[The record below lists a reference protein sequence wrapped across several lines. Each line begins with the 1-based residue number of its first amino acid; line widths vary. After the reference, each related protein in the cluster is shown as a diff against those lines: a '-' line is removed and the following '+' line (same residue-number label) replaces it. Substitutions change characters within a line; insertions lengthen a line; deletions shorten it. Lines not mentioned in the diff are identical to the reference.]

1 MKRIAIFP
9 GSFDPFTIGHE
20 SIVCRSM
27 HLFDEIIIA
36 VGANST
42 KSNMFSLD
50 QRMAWIAEIF
60 EDCPTIRVES
70 YEGLTIDFCK
80 KKYAQ
85 FILRGLR
92 NSTDFEYEQSIALMN
107 RSMNPEIETLFIVSL
122 PEHAAISS
130 TIIREIFRN
139 GGDVTPFVPQAIRFE
154 K

>member
-50 QRMAWIAEIF
+50 QRLAWISEIF
-60 EDCPTIRVES
+60 KDCPTIRVES

-80 KKYAQ
+80 KKHAQ

-92 NSTDFEYEQSIALMN
+92 NSTDFEYEQSIAMMN
-107 RSMNPEIETLFIVSL
+107 RAMNPEVETLFILSL

>member
-20 SIVCRSM
+20 SIVCRCM

-36 VGANST
+36 VGANSS
-42 KSNMFSLD
+42 KSNMFSFD
-50 QRMAWIAEIF
+50 QRMAWITEIF

-70 YEGLTIDFCK
+70 YEGLTIDFCNK
-80 KKYAQ
+80 KNAQ

-92 NSTDFEYEQSIALMN
+92 NSTDFEYEQSIAMMN

>member
-42 KSNMFSLD
+42 KSNMFALD
-50 QRMAWIAEIF
+50 QRLAWISEIF
-60 EDCPTIRVES
+60 QDCPTIRVES

-80 KKYAQ
+80 KKHAQ

-92 NSTDFEYEQSIALMN
+92 NSTDFEYEQSIAMMN
-107 RSMNPEIETLFIVSL
+107 RSMNPEIETLLIVSL

>member
-9 GSFDPFTIGHE
+9 GSFDPFTLGHE

-36 VGANST
+36 VGSNST
-42 KSNMFSLD
+42 KSTMFSLE
-50 QRMAWIAEIF
+50 QRLAWIREIF

-70 YEGLTIDFCK
+70 YKGLTIEYCK
-80 KKYAQ
+80 QQNAR
-85 FILRGLR
+85 FVLRGLR

-122 PEHAAISS
+122 PDHAAISS
-130 TIIREIFRN
+130 TIIREIIRN
-139 GGDVTPFVPQAIRFE
+139 GGNVQSFVPQAIRFE

>member
-9 GSFDPFTIGHE
+9 GSFDPFTVGHE

-50 QRMAWIAEIF
+50 QRMAWITEIF

-80 KKYAQ
+80 KERAQ

-92 NSTDFEYEQSIALMN
+92 NSTDFEYEQSIAMMN
-107 RSMNPEIETLFIVSL
+107 RSMNSEIETLFVVSL

-139 GGDVTPFVPQAIRFE
+139 GGDVKPFVPQAIRFE

>member
-50 QRMAWIAEIF
+50 QRTAWISEIF
-60 EDCPTIRVES
+60 QDCPTIRVES

-80 KKYAQ
+80 KKHAQ

-92 NSTDFEYEQSIALMN
+92 NSTDFEYEQSIAMMN
-107 RSMNPEIETLFIVSL
+107 RSMNPEIETLFILSL

-139 GGDVTPFVPQAIRFE
+139 GGDVTPFVPTFIRFE

>member
-50 QRMAWIAEIF
+50 QRLAWINEIF
-60 EDCPTIRVES
+60 QDCPTIRVES

-80 KKYAQ
+80 KKHAQ

-92 NSTDFEYEQSIALMN
+92 NSNDFEYEQSIAMMN
-107 RSMNPEIETLFIVSL
+107 RSMNPEIETLFILSL

-139 GGDVTPFVPQAIRFE
+139 GGDVKPFVPQAIRFE

>member
-42 KSNMFSLD
+42 KSNMFLLD
-50 QRMAWIAEIF
+50 QRLAWISEIF
-60 EDCPTIRVES
+60 QDCPTIRVES

-80 KKYAQ
+80 KKNAQ

-92 NSTDFEYEQSIALMN
+92 NSTDFEYEQSIAMMN
-107 RSMNPEIETLFIVSL
+107 RSMNSEIETLIILSL
-122 PEHAAISS
+122 PEHAALSS

>member
-9 GSFDPFTIGHE
+9 GSFDPFTLGHE

-36 VGANST
+36 VGSNST
-42 KSNMFSLD
+42 KSTMFSLE
-50 QRMAWIAEIF
+50 QRLARIREIF

-70 YEGLTIDFCK
+70 YEGLTIEYCK
-80 KKYAQ
+80 QQNAR
-85 FILRGLR
+85 FVLRGLR

-122 PEHAAISS
+122 PDHAAISS
-130 TIIREIFRN
+130 TIIREIIRN
-139 GGDVTPFVPQAIRFE
+139 GGNVQSFVPQAIRFE

>member
-1 MKRIAIFP
+1 
-9 GSFDPFTIGHE
+9 
-20 SIVCRSM
+20 M

-50 QRMAWIAEIF
+50 QRLTCIGEIF
-60 EDCPTIRVES
+60 QDCPTIRVES

-80 KKYAQ
+80 KKHAQ

-92 NSTDFEYEQSIALMN
+92 NSTDFEYEQSIAMMN
-107 RSMNPEIETLFIVSL
+107 RSMNPEIETLFILSL

-139 GGDVTPFVPQAIRFE
+139 GGDVTPFVPQVIRFE

>member
-9 GSFDPFTIGHE
+9 GSFDPFTVGHE

-50 QRMAWIAEIF
+50 QRLAWIREIF

-80 KKYAQ
+80 KKNAQ

-92 NSTDFEYEQSIALMN
+92 NSTDFEYEQSIAMMN

-139 GGDVTPFVPQAIRFE
+139 GGDVNPFVPQAIRFE

>member
-50 QRMAWIAEIF
+50 QRLTCIGEIF
-60 EDCPTIRVES
+60 QDCPTIRVES

-80 KKYAQ
+80 KKHAQ

-92 NSTDFEYEQSIALMN
+92 NSTDFEYEQSIAMMN
-107 RSMNPEIETLFIVSL
+107 RSMNPEIETLFILSL

-139 GGDVTPFVPQAIRFE
+139 GGDVTPFVPQVIRFE